1 MSLEAILN
9 SRPVADWQTRRAIVL
24 DWYDG
29 PREGVCALSAPECEF
44 FFALLAERANED
56 DLDDRLFRLAAVP
69 IGTVDQL
76 FEALGGVG
84 EKTDPV
90 WTPVWR
96 FPDEAQRRQAE
107 QLVSTIESHRQ
118 PTNIVIATRDMR
130 QFQGCWVQQ
139 PSVEPIA
146 DWFAHLGL
154 THPVAN

>member
-1 MSLEAILN
+1 MTLEAILK
-9 SRPVADWQTRRAIVL
+9 SRPVADWRTRQVIVL
-24 DWYDG
+24 DWFDG
-29 PREGVCALSAPECEF
+29 PREGVCALSSPESEF
-44 FFALLAERANED
+44 YFSLLAERANED

-76 FEALGGVG
+76 LESLGGG
-84 EKTDPV
+84 SDETHPV
-90 WTPVWR
+90 WTPVWK
-96 FPDEAQRRQAE
+96 FSDEAHRRKAE
-107 QLVSTIESHRQ
+107 LLVSAIESHRR
-118 PTNIVIATRDMR
+118 PTNIVIATRDMQ